1 MKIFVVIPAWN
12 EAKRIRQ
19 VLQSLISLPYEVVV
33 VDDASTDETAEIV
46 REFPVYLLRH
56 RLNRDQGAALQTG
69 NDFALS
75 HGADVIVH
83 FDADGQFL
91 VEEIKDLAQP
101 VIDGVCDVVFGSRFL
116 EKKSKMPWFKKNI
129 MFPIARLVNRIL
141 LGIKLTDPQSGFRV
155 LSRQVAEAIIIEQD
169 GKAHCSE
176 IAAKVFEHKFKV
188 KEVPMTVIYHEF
200 GQGLSGGIKIV
211 KDLIFSKLLK

>member
-46 REFPVYLLRH
+46 SQFPVNLLRH
-56 RLNRDQGAALQTG
+56 KINRDQGAALQTG
-69 NDFALS
+69 NEFALQQ
-75 HGADVIVH
+75 GADVVIH

-91 VEEIKDLAQP
+91 VEEIKDLVQP
-101 VIDGVCDVVFGSRFL
+101 VIAGECDVVFGSRFL

-129 MFPIARLVNRIL
+129 MFPIAKIVNRLL

-155 LSRQVAEAIIIEQD
+155 LSRQAAESITIEQD

-176 IAAKVFEHKFKV
+176 IAAKVFEKKFRV

-200 GQGLSGGIKIV
+200 GQGVGGGIKIV
-211 KDLIFSKLLK
+211 KDLIFSKFIK